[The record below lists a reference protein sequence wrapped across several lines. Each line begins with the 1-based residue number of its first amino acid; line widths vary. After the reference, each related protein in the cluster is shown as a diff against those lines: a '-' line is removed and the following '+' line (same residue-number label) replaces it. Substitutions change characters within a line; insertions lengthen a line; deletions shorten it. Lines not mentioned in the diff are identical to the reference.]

1 MELLSQYRSSSS
13 SSSESQCESS
23 VDESPLTQQ
32 QVRSVYLLTYSQA
45 DLSIFPDKESS
56 APAVCEAVLKRWL
69 PQSENSTVDMPSGE
83 TQEGRNALSHG
94 NEAKQN
100 KTVATYS
107 PIFKTEVECQCSLLK
122 SPCELLQ
129 RLALHNEGRQ
139 RISSVIQSS
148 RFG

>member
-1 MELLSQYRSSSS
+1 ML
-13 SSSESQCESS
+13 
-23 VDESPLTQQ
+23 
-32 QVRSVYLLTYSQA
+32 
-45 DLSIFPDKESS
+45 
-56 APAVCEAVLKRWL
+56 
-69 PQSENSTVDMPSGE
+69 SGE
-83 TQEGRNALSHG
+83 TQKGRNALSHG

-107 PIFKTEVECQCSLLK
+107 PILSTEVECQCSLLK

-148 RFG
+148 RFA